1 MDEHIP
7 AGGMTLSAAWQRL
20 EHSGWFASCSEDVRG
35 SLRGI
40 GRLLPFAAGDYIYR
54 AGEVPNGVF
63 GLVSGAIDSLIPRLD
78 GEEIVVHRAGGGF
91 WIGDLALFSK
101 QRRLLSLRA
110 ATALEVIH
118 LPQNELLALT
128 QRQPTL
134 IADFYRLS
142 HINMAMT
149 LRLLGNL
156 AVAGAENR
164 VALRLM
170 IQRRILAD
178 DDGWIPLGQESLAEL
193 VALSTQTVRRA
204 LRQLESQG
212 LLELGYRR
220 IRILDERGLAGLCG
234 YMLPGQ
240 DGWG

>member
-1 MDEHIP
+1 LSRDRDEHDP
-7 AGGMTLSAAWQRL
+7 VGAMTLPDAWHVL
-20 EHSGWFASCSEDVRG
+20 ERTGWLRSCSSEVRG

-40 GRLLPFAAGDYIYR
+40 ASLLAFAAGEYLYR
-54 AGEVPNGVF
+54 AGDVPNGVF
-63 GLVSGAIDSLIPRLD
+63 GLVRGAIDSLIPRLD

-110 ATALEVIH
+110 ATSVTVVH
-118 LPQNELLALT
+118 LPQKELIAMT

-134 IADFYRLS
+134 VADFYRLS
-142 HINMAMT
+142 HINMETT
-149 LRLLGNL
+149 LSLLGNL
-156 AVAGAENR
+156 AISGAENR

-170 IQRRILAD
+170 IQRRVLTDEA
-178 DDGWIPLGQESLAEL
+178 GWIPLGQESLAEL

-234 YMLPGQ
+234 YRFKL
-240 DGWG
+240 